1 MTERKR
7 KPQRGKSR
15 NRTGV
20 NIRALALDALLDISR
35 GGERSDRIIGGTLD
49 KYDYLEAREKA
60 FFKRLTEGTL
70 ERRIELD
77 YCIGTVSSVPVGK
90 MKPLIR
96 ELLRMSAYQILFMD
110 GIPDS
115 AACDEAVKLAARHS
129 FRSLKGFVNGVLRS
143 LCGRKGHIAYPDPE
157 TERTAY
163 LSVRYSM
170 PAWLIEKWDS
180 EQGQGDTERILQGLL
195 EEKPVTIRLRER
207 LSDAER
213 AAVRRE
219 LERSGALIRESAALP
234 FVWHL
239 KGLEGLKNNRAFA
252 AGLFTVQDISSVL
265 AVEAA
270 GIREGDFVL
279 DVCAAP
285 GGKALFAAEKAGA
298 CGRVLARDVSGRKL
312 ALLEESRRRLQAD
325 ALTAEQ
331 WDARQPDENLYG
343 RADVVLADVPCSGL
357 GVIGKKQDIK
367 YRVGPEEI
375 ESLLPLQRQILE
387 TVQRYVK
394 PGGILLYSTCT
405 VSRAENEEMMRWFL
419 ERFPFRAGSLRPFL
433 PAVFSGETTENGYF
447 QFLPG
452 IHDTDGFFMARLVR
466 E

>member
-1 MTERKR
+1 MTERGG
-7 KPQRGKSR
+7 KPQRKR
-15 NRTGV
+15 RQNRSGV
-20 NIRALALDALLDISR
+20 NIRELALDTLLAIAR

-60 FFKRLTEGTL
+60 LFKRLTEGTL

-77 YCIGTVSSVPVGK
+77 YCIGAVSSVPVGK

-110 GIPDS
+110 GIPDR
-115 AACDEAVKLAARHS
+115 AACDEAVKLAARRS

-143 LCGRKGHIAYPDPE
+143 LCGRKGHIVYPDPE

-170 PAWLIEKWDS
+170 PAWLIEKWDN
-180 EQGQGDTERILQGLL
+180 EQGRECTERILRGLL

-207 LSDAER
+207 LSDTER
-213 AAVRRE
+213 ATVRRE
-219 LERSGALIRESAALP
+219 LESNGVLIRESAALP

-239 KGLEGLKNNRAFA
+239 KGLDGLKNNRAFA
-252 AGLFTVQDISSVL
+252 AGLFTVQDMSSVL
-265 AVEAA
+265 AVESA

-285 GGKALFAAEKAGA
+285 GGKALFAAEKAGRA
-298 CGRVLARDVSGRKL
+298 GRVLARDVSGRKL
-312 ALLEESRRRLQAD
+312 ALLEESGRRMRAD

-331 WDARQPDENLYG
+331 WDARQPDESLYG

-375 ESLLPLQRQILE
+375 KSLLPLQRQILE
-387 TVQRYVK
+387 TAQRYVK
-394 PGGILLYSTCT
+394 PGGVLLYSTCT
-405 VSRAENEEMMRWFL
+405 ISRAENEEMLQWFL

-433 PAVFSGETTENGYF
+433 PALFSGDTVDSGYF
-447 QFLPG
+447 QLLPG
-452 IHDTDGFFMARLVR
+452 IHDTDGFFMARLIR